1 MNIYNMKNV
10 LLINSQ
16 LRDLSFL
23 LSTVKSDVTCVVFD
37 TEVDTNESLLQ
48 KIPLGVSRVGIAQH
62 NLFRE
67 HYPWLGSSE
76 NLGEFL
82 IQNVATEDPSLES
95 WSSFRQFLHSLKEMG
110 MKHLDLIE
118 CNLGS
123 PDWRFITQSLEQS
136 LSIEIHYST
145 GVIGKNGTWILETD
159 PTVHTDDTVLVGTY
173 FTENVRYYPYPLG
186 ASGPFVQIEPYNYD
200 GYYQSI
206 SMSYKTVTME
216 KTVTNPDFRLD
227 LTINKLVGKVSFRYD
242 FYEDVNLT
250 TPSEVPYSNPY
261 ILKEGVNTFS
271 ASNTVGSTTR
281 FAVGRLSF
289 LPGSRIEL
297 SSFIIEGTEQ
307 ITSSSVSDSLT
318 IDAPPLTFVESLV
331 DRIYYRSMS
340 FQEIKNDDFQVEMT
354 VDSTVG
360 GVLFGYK
367 HSNSPNLIASTS
379 IVSGNYTVK
388 HGAVV
393 PGESVTGQ
401 FVFTPGSSIV
411 LSSFKV
417 NGVEQLLNGPVAFE
431 TREPVIDP
439 EQVLKSEICFLA
451 GTLVK
456 TDQGLVEIQKLNK
469 KIHTLQGKS
478 IVSVTETYCLDDE
491 LVKIEK
497 DALRKNYPNK
507 DTIITKRH
515 KIYYHGKMKS
525 AQRFV
530 GKFVGVTLIPY
541 QEEKLYNVL
550 LEDYGKMSIHG
561 MMCETLHPTNPIAK
575 LYKSDLVVP
584 GWRRYKIDEVLTQ

>member
-1 MNIYNMKNV
+1 MKNV

-23 LSTVKSDVTCVVFD
+23 LSTVKSDVTYVVFD
-37 TEVDTNESLLQ
+37 TAVDTNESLLQ
-48 KIPLGVSRVGIAQH
+48 KIPLGISRVGIAQH

-67 HYPWLGSSE
+67 HYPWVGGSE
-76 NLGEFL
+76 NLGQFL
-82 IQNVATEDPSLES
+82 IQNVATDDPSLES
-95 WSSFRQFLHSLKEMG
+95 WSSFRQFLQSLKEMG

-118 CNLGS
+118 CNLGTR
-123 PDWRFITQSLEQS
+123 DWKFITQSLEQS

-186 ASGPFVQIEPYNYD
+186 TSGPLTQIEPYNYD

-206 SMSYKTVTME
+206 SMYYKTVTMDI
-216 KTVTNPDFRLD
+216 VTNPDFRLD
-227 LTINKLVGKVSFRYD
+227 LYLEKLVGKVSFRYD
-242 FYEDVNLT
+242 FYNTVDLDETNR
-250 TPSEVPYSNPY
+250 PEPKYSNPF
-261 ILKEGVNTFS
+261 ILKEGENKFS
-271 ASNTVGSTTR
+271 ATPNPSGNQPR
-281 FAVGRLSF
+281 YAVGRLSF

-307 ITSSSVSDSLT
+307 ITSSSGSDSLT

-340 FQEIKNDDFQVEMT
+340 FQDINNEDFEVDMT
-354 VDSTVG
+354 VESTVG

-367 HSNSPNLIASTS
+367 HSNNPNLIAATS
-379 IVSGNYTVK
+379 IVSGNYIVK

-393 PGESVTGQ
+393 SGTVTGQ

-411 LSSFKV
+411 LTSFKV

-431 TREPVIDP
+431 TREPVIEP
-439 EQVLKSEICFLA
+439 EKVLKSEICFPA

-478 IVSVTETYCLDDE
+478 IVSVTETYCLDNE

-507 DTIITKRH
+507 DTILTKRH

-550 LEDYGKMSIHG
+550 LENYGKMSIHG

-584 GWRRYKIDEVLTQ
+584 GWTRYKIDEVLTQ

>member
-1 MNIYNMKNV
+1 MDIYNMKNV
-10 LLINSQ
+10 LLINSK

-23 LSTVKSDVTCVVFD
+23 LSTVKPDVTYVEFD
-37 TEVDTNESLLQ
+37 TEVDTNESILQ
-48 KIPLGVSRVGIAQH
+48 KIPQGISRVGIAQH
-62 NLFRE
+62 NLFSD
-67 HYPWLGSSE
+67 HYPWLGSSQ
-76 NLGEFL
+76 NPDQFL
-82 IQNVATEDPSLES
+82 IQNVATDDPSLGS
-95 WSSFRQFLHSLKEMG
+95 WALFRQFLQSLKGMG
-110 MKHLDLIE
+110 MQHLDLIE
-118 CNLGS
+118 SNLGS
-123 PDWRFITQSLEQS
+123 TDWEFITNSLEQS

-186 ASGPFVQIEPYNYD
+186 TSGPLIPIENYNND

-206 SMSYKTVTME
+206 SMSYKTVTMDI
-216 KTVTNPDFRLD
+216 VANPNFKLE
-227 LTINKLVGKVSFRYD
+227 LYLEKLVGKVSFSYD
-242 FYEDVNLT
+242 FYNDENLT
-250 TPSEVPYSNPY
+250 IEATPKRSNPY
-261 ILKEGVNTFS
+261 ILKKGANVFDATT
-271 ASNTVGSTTR
+271 TVGSNTR

-289 LPGSRIEL
+289 LPGSKIEL
-297 SSFIIEGTEQ
+297 SSFKINDYQQLSASGSETE
-307 ITSSSVSDSLT
+307 SLT
-318 IDAPPLTFVESLV
+318 IDAPPLPFVESLV

-340 FQEIKNDDFQVEMT
+340 FQEIEYADFEVEMT
-354 VDSTVG
+354 VESTVG

-367 HSNSPNLIASTS
+367 HSNNANLIAATS
-379 IVSGNYTVK
+379 IVSGNYTVR
-388 HGAVV
+388 HGPAM
-393 PGESVTGQ
+393 PGPVTGQ
-401 FVFTPGSSIV
+401 FVFTPGSSMV
-411 LSSFKV
+411 LSSFKM
-417 NGVEQLLNGPVAFE
+417 NGVEQLLNGPVTFE
-431 TREPVIDP
+431 TREPVIEP
-439 EQVLKSEICFLA
+439 EKVLKSEICFPA

-507 DTIITKRH
+507 DTVITKRH

-530 GKFVGVTLIPY
+530 GKFEGVTLIPY

-584 GWRRYKIDEVLTQ
+584 GWTRYKIDEVLTQ